1 MKYYKVL
8 NNNHSCVGSSMNWTK
23 YLPDGDNPGK
33 WTPKLRGEI
42 VLCERGYHLTD
53 AAHLIDWIS
62 GNQLFEAEI
71 DGAMLQGDNKVAC
84 RRMRLIRQ
92 VDSWNDKTL
101 RLFAVWCAREA
112 LKLIDNPDPRS
123 VNACDVAERYANGEA
138 TDDEMAAAWDA
149 ARAAAWDAAR
159 AAAGA
164 AAWAAAGAAA
174 WDAARDAARAAAWAA
189 ARDAA
194 RAAAWAAAWA
204 AAGDAAWDA
213 ARAKQSKKLIEML
226 GLEE

>member
-8 NNNHSCVGSSMNWTK
+8 HDNHSCVGSKMNWTK

-33 WTPKLRGEI
+33 WTPKLRGELE
-42 VLCERGYHLTD
+42 LCAKGYHLTD
-53 AAHLIDWIS
+53 AEHLIDWIV

-71 DGAMLQGDNKVAC
+71 DGEMLQGDDKVAC
-84 RRMRLIRQ
+84 RRMRLVHQ

-112 LKLIDNPDPRS
+112 LKLVDNPDPRS

-138 TDDEMAAAWDA
+138 TDEELAAAL
-149 ARAAAWDAAR
+149 
-159 AAAGA
+159 
-164 AAWAAAGAAA
+164 
-174 WDAARDAARAAAWAA
+174 AA

-194 RAAAWAAAWA
+194 RAAAWDAALAAALA
-204 AAGDAAWDA
+204 AARAAARDA
-213 ARAKQSKKLIEML
+213 ARAAQSKKLIEML
-226 GLEE
+226 GIG